1 MPAID
6 GITVQDFKDLFYR
19 DFDYLPVWSAET
31 VYNVGDTAFYEVTQ
45 KFYTCKVNATV
56 GVVPTNT
63 TNWDVNPYLYKKD
76 YVWDEDIEKAYAESD
91 ATVLTKINTAAALK
105 QAYLYLSAHYLVGD
119 LNANGL
125 QSTGGGILGSK
136 AVGNVSVGYVVP
148 EWAKKEG
155 YSFYTSTYYGMKYL
169 TLTRP
174 YRIGNVIPFSTPRH
188 ALNPINYQPW

>member
-1 MPAID
+1 MSVID
-6 GITVQDFKDLFYR
+6 DITVQDFKDLFYR
-19 DFDYLPVWSAET
+19 DFDYLPVWLVGST
-31 VYNVGDTAFYEVTQ
+31 YNIGDVVFYDVNQ
-45 KFYTCKVNATV
+45 KFYTCKTNETT

-63 TNWDVNPYLYKKD
+63 ANWDINPYLVKTD
-76 YVWDEDIEKAYAESD
+76 YVWDEDIQKAYDEAN
-91 ATVLTKINTAAALK
+91 ATVLTKINTEAALK

-125 QSTGGGILGSK
+125 QSTGNGLLSSK

-155 YSFYTSTYYGMKYL
+155 YSFYTTTYYGMKYL

-188 ALNPINYQPW
+188 ALNNINYW

>member
-1 MPAID
+1 MPAIE
-6 GITVQDFKDLFYR
+6 GLTIQDFKDLFYR
-19 DFDYLPVWSAET
+19 DFDYLPVWSAST
-31 VYNVGDTAFYEVTQ
+31 IYNVGDTTFYNNNQ
-45 KFYTCKVNATV
+45 KFYTCKVNATI

-63 TNWDVNPYLYKKD
+63 ANWETNPYLVKKD
-76 YVWDEDIEKAYAESD
+76 YVWDEDITKAYAEAD
-91 ATVLTKINTAAALK
+91 ATILTKINTLAALK

-125 QSTGGGILGSK
+125 QSAGGGILGSK

-155 YSFYTSTYYGMKYL
+155 YSFYTTTYYGMKYL

-188 ALNPINYQPW
+188 SLNSINYI

>member
-6 GITVQDFKDLFYR
+6 GITIQDFKDLFYR
-19 DFDYLPVWSAET
+19 DFDYLPIWSEET
-31 VYNVGDTAFYEVTQ
+31 TYNVGDTTFYDITQ
-45 KFYTCKVNATV
+45 KFYTCKVNGTI

-63 TNWDVNPYLYKKD
+63 VNWDTNPYLVKKD
-76 YVWDEDIEKAYAESD
+76 YVWDEDIEKAYDEAD
-91 ATVLTKINTAAALK
+91 ATVLTKINTLAALK

-125 QSTGGGILGSK
+125 QSTGNGLLSSK

-155 YSFYTSTYYGMKYL
+155 YSFYTTTYYGMKYL

-188 ALNPINYQPW
+188 ALNPINYI

>member
-1 MPAID
+1 MTEHY
-6 GITVQDFKDLFYR
+6 GITIQDFKNLFYR
-19 DFDYLPVWSAET
+19 DFDYLPVWIVDT
-31 VYNVGDTAFYEVTQ
+31 IYNIGDVVFYDTTQ
-45 KFYTCKVNATV
+45 KFYTCKVNGTV
-56 GVVPTNT
+56 GVIPTNT
-63 TNWDVNPYLYKKD
+63 ANWEVNPYLVKTD
-76 YVWDEDIEKAYAESD
+76 YVWDEDIEKAFNETD
-91 ATVLTKINTAAALK
+91 ATVLTKINTDAAFK

-125 QSTGGGILGSK
+125 QSTGNGLLSSK

-155 YSFYTSTYYGMKYL
+155 YSFYTTTYYGMKYL

-188 ALNPINYQPW
+188 SLNPINYI